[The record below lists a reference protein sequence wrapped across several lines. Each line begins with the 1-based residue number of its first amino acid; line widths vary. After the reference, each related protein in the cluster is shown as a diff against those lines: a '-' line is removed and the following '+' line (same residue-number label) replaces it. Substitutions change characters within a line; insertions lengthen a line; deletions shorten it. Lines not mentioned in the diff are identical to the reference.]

1 MEPARQP
8 SRAWSRAELALRL
21 LAIDPAGLKGIW
33 LRARVSPAR
42 DRLVATATACL
53 PQGLRRAHP
62 SLSDEALYGGTDLA
76 ATLSSGRRV
85 STTGLLGDDT
95 PLLLVMAERCPMGLA
110 ARLGQWLDRTGP
122 ALIALDEGADDD
134 ELPPLALTERLGLF
148 IDLEGIGQADM
159 TATPMDTGQL
169 SQARTRL
176 SQIKTPHSVLED
188 LARTAEKLGINSAR
202 APLMAL
208 AAARAAAALDGA
220 ESVSAAHL
228 NLAAML
234 VFAHRATQ
242 TPDDDTAD
250 PQPQEPQDIPPP
262 SPEPD
267 SDEQSETKPD
277 ETRDAPPQD
286 QPSETPPL
294 DDMMVAA
301 ALSCLP
307 ADLLARLAVGRAA
320 RQVQGTNGTGAA
332 QKGNRRGRPIPSRP
346 GTPGSGVRIDP
357 VATLRVAAPWQK
369 LRRGGGHLAADRL
382 QIRRD
387 DIRVRQF
394 KQTSDRL
401 LIFAV
406 DASGSAA
413 LARLAE
419 AKGAVELLLAQAYAR
434 RDHVALVAFRGT
446 GAELMLPPTRSLVQ
460 TKRRLAG
467 LPGGGGTPL
476 AAGLQLAAEL
486 ALQTRRRGMTPT
498 LALLT
503 DGRAN
508 IALDG
513 QPNRIKAMEEAR
525 QMARVLATS
534 GTPALVI
541 DTANRPQPDLRA
553 LADAMGAPYL
563 PLPRA
568 DARRLSA
575 ALRVALAP

>member
-1 MEPARQP
+1 
-8 SRAWSRAELALRL
+8 
-21 LAIDPAGLKGIW
+21 
-33 LRARVSPAR
+33 
-42 DRLVATATACL
+42 
-53 PQGLRRAHP
+53 
-62 SLSDEALYGGTDLA
+62 
-76 ATLSSGRRV
+76 
-85 STTGLLGDDT
+85 
-95 PLLLVMAERCPMGLA
+95 
-110 ARLGQWLDRTGP
+110 
-122 ALIALDEGADDD
+122 
-134 ELPPLALTERLGLF
+134 
-148 IDLEGIGQADM
+148 
-159 TATPMDTGQL
+159 
-169 SQARTRL
+169 
-176 SQIKTPHSVLED
+176 
-188 LARTAEKLGINSAR
+188 
-202 APLMAL
+202 
-208 AAARAAAALDGA
+208 
-220 ESVSAAHL
+220 
-228 NLAAML
+228 
-234 VFAHRATQ
+234 
-242 TPDDDTAD
+242 
-250 PQPQEPQDIPPP
+250 
-262 SPEPD
+262 
-267 SDEQSETKPD
+267 
-277 ETRDAPPQD
+277 
-286 QPSETPPL
+286 
-294 DDMMVAA
+294 MMVAA

-307 ADLLARLAVGRAA
+307 ADLLARLATGRAA
-320 RQVQGTNGTGAA
+320 RQVQGTNGTGAT

-357 VATLRVAAPWQK
+357 VATLRIAAPWQN
-369 LRRGGGHLAADRL
+369 LRRGGGRAADDRL
-382 QIRRD
+382 EIRRE
-387 DIRVRQF
+387 DIRLRQF

-513 QPNRIKAMEEAR
+513 QPNRTKAMEEAH

-575 ALRVALAP
+575 ALGVALAP